1 MVLKHAT
8 NVKLMKNRG
17 PSSVSRSCVTQSI
30 PTLAGPVASL
40 IPRWLIVLGVAECA
54 VTLAAL
60 GLALCFPSSRQSVLE
75 ILITVSLMAWFAA
88 RKCNEYVFGL
98 SKTEDPDQAMTRVND
113 GVMGNTYDEY
123 DAVQMSEGDEA
134 NSDTKTKASVSSTV
148 GSLFGVILK
157 KKTKRS

>member
-1 MVLKHAT
+1 M
-8 NVKLMKNRG
+8 
-17 PSSVSRSCVTQSI
+17 
-30 PTLAGPVASL
+30 
-40 IPRWLIVLGVAECA
+40 
-54 VTLAAL
+54 TLAAL

-113 GVMGNTYDEY
+113 GDGVMGNTCDEF
-123 DAVQMSEGDEA
+123 DAVQMSEGDEG

-157 KKTKRS
+157 TKTKRS